1 MLINVA
7 TRKFARSVRLPARD
21 LPASAGAGLSKSAA
35 SRRFVAL
42 SAARLKEWMT
52 SDLSGLDLLVIQ
64 IDGIH
69 MDDDLILVAALGV
82 DAKGDKHP
90 LSLAEGATENAATVQ
105 ALIDNLAPMLHWCFF
120 AIGVGVQRPGKAH
133 SYFSAISFAEMVP
146 RPENRMK
153 LDAKRREK
161 DNDRFLRYRIRA

>member
-7 TRKFARSVRLPARD
+7 TRKFARSVRLPEGD
-21 LPASAGAGLSKSAA
+21 VPGPAGAGLSKSAA

-42 SAARLKEWMT
+42 SAARMKDWMA

-69 MDDDLILVAALGV
+69 MDEDLFLVAAIGV

-90 LSLAEGATENAATVQ
+90 LGLAEGATENAATVQ
-105 ALIDNLAPMLHWCFF
+105 SLIDNLVERGSWTTP
-120 AIGVGVQRPGKAH
+120 
-133 SYFSAISFAEMVP
+133 P
-146 RPENRMK
+146 RPK
-153 LDAKRREK
+153 GCFATSPSV
-161 DNDRFLRYRIRA
+161 